1 MALCLKKLIKN
12 IKNSNSTQEQERS
25 AMTDC
30 TSIMGLT
37 TMLSLGLFV
46 CSVAFPL
53 MQLIFS
59 HERMKLQN
67 ISSLMLKYAL
77 FFNVGGLFIMGCAGQ
92 FLYAKEISSCLGLS
106 WSPFQYELGFSEL
119 GLAVLGLLCPLFQRQ
134 FWLAT
139 IIATSVWLMGA
150 SGVHL
155 YYYFQGNESI
165 INASFV
171 IFWNLFM
178 TSWLLTFYVI
188 HTRSWRLFGQA
199 AALWRGGQPSLTTRE
214 EL

>member
-1 MALCLKKLIKN
+1 
-12 IKNSNSTQEQERS
+12 
-25 AMTDC
+25 MTDC

-53 MQLIFS
+53 LQLIFS

-92 FLYAKEISSCLGLS
+92 LLYSREISSCIGMS

-119 GLAVLGLLCPLFQRQ
+119 ALAVLGLLCPLMQRQ

-139 IIATSVWLMGA
+139 IIATSIWLFGA
-150 SGVHL
+150 SGVHV

-165 INASFV
+165 MNAIFV
-171 IFWNLFM
+171 VFWNLFM
-178 TSWLLTFYVI
+178 AIWLITFYFI
-188 HTRSWRLFGQA
+188 HARSWQMLARA
-199 AALWRGGQPSLTTRE
+199 RDLWRGSRPSPASQARE
-214 EL
+214 NA